1 MAPIII
7 KVYCP
12 ADETYL
18 VVREGSYEILDLS
31 KPIDFLR
38 NQIQSNK
45 YLGSLRFCLNN
56 YKGPVDPVDPVS
68 MKNYI
73 QGYID
78 SKYNSHIHRVMV
90 RGSTILLRYPGSTWG
105 FVKGSANEDDEG
117 CTKKTAIREFYE
129 EMGTIIPD
137 EELVA
142 DATNTTNEVFQWT
155 INEEKR
161 DEIMLTFYEKGYHQ
175 SSEIY
180 NPIFVT
186 KEEIL
191 EADSAMFE
199 LNPVRQGFKDG
210 FIIEEFKER
219 YNAVRMNTVSYNLM
233 GLPPRKTRTSIVT
246 SEV

>member
-1 MAPIII
+1 MAPITI

-12 ADETYL
+12 ADDTYL

-31 KPIDFLR
+31 KSIDFLR
-38 NQIQSNK
+38 NQIQINK

-56 YKGPVDPVDPVS
+56 YKGSVEQGPLAS
-68 MKNYI
+68 YI

-78 SKYNSHIHRVMV
+78 SKYNSHIHRVVV

-142 DATNTTNEVFQWT
+142 DATNTTNNVFQWT
-155 INEEKR
+155 ISEEKR
-161 DEIMLTFYEKGYHQ
+161 DEIMETFYEKGYHQ
-175 SSEIY
+175 SSEVY
-180 NPIFVT
+180 NPIFIT
-186 KEEIL
+186 KEEML
-191 EADSAMFE
+191 EADGAMFE
-199 LNPVRQGFKDG
+199 LNPVRQGFKEG
-210 FIIEEFKER
+210 FVIEDFKER
-219 YNAVRMNTVSYNLM
+219 YNAVRMNTVSYNM
-233 GLPPRKTRTSIVT
+233 MDFPPRKTRTSV
-246 SEV
+246 SVNV

>member
-1 MAPIII
+1 MAPITI

-12 ADETYL
+12 ADDTYL

-31 KPIDFLR
+31 KSIDFLR

-45 YLGSLRFCLNN
+45 YLGALRFCLNN
-56 YKGPVDPVDPVS
+56 YKGPVEQDAL
-68 MKNYI
+68 KNYI

-78 SKYNSHIHRVMV
+78 SKNNGHIHRIAV
-90 RGSTILLRYPGSTWG
+90 RGNTLLLRYPGSTWG

-117 CTKKTAIREFYE
+117 CAKKTAIREFYE
-129 EMGTIIPD
+129 EMGTEVPCED
-137 EELVA
+137 LVA
-142 DATNTTNEVFQWT
+142 LATSHAFQWT
-155 INEEKR
+155 ISEEKR
-161 DEIMLTFYEKGYHQ
+161 DEIMEKFYEKGFHQ
-175 SSEIY
+175 SSEVY

-199 LNPVRQGFKDG
+199 LNPVRQGFKEG
-210 FIIEEFKER
+210 FIIEDFKER

-233 GLPPRKTRTSIVT
+233 DFPPRKTRTSA
-246 SEV
+246 

>member
-1 MAPIII
+1 MAPITL

-12 ADETYL
+12 ADDTYL

-38 NQIQSNK
+38 NQIQTNK

-56 YKGPVDPVDPVS
+56 YKGPVEQGTLAS
-68 MKNYI
+68 YI

-78 SKYNSHIHRVMV
+78 SKYNSHIHRVVV

-142 DATNTTNEVFQWT
+142 DATNTTNNVFQWT
-155 INEEKR
+155 ISEEKR
-161 DEIMLTFYEKGYHQ
+161 DEIMETFYEKGYHQ

-186 KEEIL
+186 KEEML
-191 EADSAMFE
+191 EADRTMFE
-199 LNPVRQGFKDG
+199 LNPIRQGFKEG
-210 FIIEEFKER
+210 FIIEKFKER

-233 GLPPRKTRTSIVT
+233 DFPLRKTRTT
-246 SEV
+246 LNKD